1 MPDISAEYRNVAT
14 GAGWLDRSH
23 RGRLRFTGRDA
34 AAFLQGLLTN
44 DIAATGPGQGTYAL
58 LLTPQGRVVADFRV
72 YNRGDACMADVEP
85 GLAADLAAR
94 LDSMIFAE
102 DVQVA
107 DVSSDSALVTIVG
120 ARAAEAAARAT
131 GLEATVLAA
140 LPPLAQAGAAAGAG
154 AIEVSGD
161 LLDALRIE
169 AARPVFGVDFTS
181 ETIPLEAGLLERA
194 ISTTKGCYVGQE
206 VIVRVLH
213 RGGGRIAKRLVQAAF
228 PRDAGVAPG
237 QELRASAAAAT
248 ALGRIT
254 SAAPSPRTDRTL
266 ALGYVKR
273 DNADPG
279 NRVEAGTG
287 AEWVAGEIL
296 RLAG

>member
-1 MPDISAEYRNVAT
+1 
-14 GAGWLDRSH
+14 
-23 RGRLRFTGRDA
+23 
-34 AAFLQGLLTN
+34 
-44 DIAATGPGQGTYAL
+44 
-58 LLTPQGRVVADFRV
+58 
-72 YNRGDACMADVEP
+72 
-85 GLAADLAAR
+85 
-94 LDSMIFAE
+94 MIFAE

-140 LPPLAQAGAAAGAG
+140 LPPLAQAGAAAGAFVVRADDSDLPMYDVWLPASDRDGIVQRLNEAG